1 VISRSFDAEEALQRW
16 ETNGINARDDD
27 GLPFVNEVMEYLE
40 VAHIIPY
47 AMASS
52 DDSSN
57 LLVCFLSFI

>member
-1 VISRSFDAEEALQRW
+1 VISRYFDAEEAYQRW
-16 ETNGINARDDD
+16 KTNDINARDDD

-52 DDSSN
+52 DNSSN
-57 LLVCFLSFI
+57 LLVCFLPFI